1 MVRKSVCVTK
11 KMSSSS
17 VTRLS
22 RELEKVIGKDSTIE
36 TKFGV
41 RVSSDDSWVLVRES
55 GTEPV
60 IRITTES
67 KQRTRAT
74 HIMKDTLSI
83 VKRILTGNAELKAF
97 VLAAGR

>member
-1 MVRKSVCVTK
+1 
-11 KMSSSS
+11 MSSSS
-17 VTRLS
+17 AKSLS
-22 RELEKVIGKDSTIE
+22 KELEKVIGKDSTTE

-67 KQRTRAT
+67 KQRSKANR
-74 HIMKDTLSI
+74 IMKETLSL
-83 VKRILTGNAELKAF
+83 VKRILTGKA
-97 VLAAGR
+97 